1 MGESRLLA
9 ATIAAFVAG
18 VLLMIPFD
26 ATATRIAG
34 VLCLFAFI
42 ALGVFAIARPDRLG
56 PPPEE

>member
-9 ATIAAFVAG
+9 AAVLAFVAG

-26 ATATRIAG
+26 ATLTRIAG
-34 VLCLFAFI
+34 LVCLFAFI
-42 ALGVFAIARPDRLG
+42 VLGVFAIARPERLG

>member
-9 ATIAAFVAG
+9 AAVAAFVAG

-26 ATATRIAG
+26 ATLTRIAG
-34 VLCLFAFI
+34 LVCLFAFI
-42 ALGVFAIARPDRLG
+42 VLGVFAIARPERLG

>member
-9 ATIAAFVAG
+9 AAIAAFVAG

-26 ATATRIAG
+26 ATVTRIAG
-34 VLCLFAFI
+34 LACLFAFI
-42 ALGVFAIARPDRLG
+42 VLGVFAIARPERLG